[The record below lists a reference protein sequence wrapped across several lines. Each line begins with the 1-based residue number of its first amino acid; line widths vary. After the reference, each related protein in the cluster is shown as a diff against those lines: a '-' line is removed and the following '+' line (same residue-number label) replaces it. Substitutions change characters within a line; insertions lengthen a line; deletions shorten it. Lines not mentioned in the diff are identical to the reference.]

1 MAQKGDEFL
10 FIDRIKNLFAD
21 INCKD
26 YKGIGDDC
34 AIIPISADS
43 SLVVTSDM
51 LNEGVHFIRD
61 AISAFDLG
69 CKSLAVNLSD
79 IAAMGA
85 EPIASFLS
93 IGFSKDIPTLWRDEF
108 MAGYHSLS
116 KEFGVALLGGDT
128 TSTTAGISINVTAI
142 GRAKNSHIK
151 LRSAA
156 SIGQDIYVSG
166 TLGDSGLGLQMVLN
180 ERWHQK
186 ELIDAHHRPKPYV
199 AEGIWLAE
207 KEEVGAM
214 IDISDGVASD
224 LRHILRLSG
233 VGAVID
239 NIPTSKSM
247 ERACAEYN
255 LDRDRLAL
263 SAGEDY
269 RLLFTVD
276 KKLSEQLAEDY
287 IREFGYAPYKI
298 GFITAGSE
306 LLLKDRPLE
315 YFGYIHD

>member
-21 INCKD
+21 IDNKEC
-26 YKGIGDDC
+26 KGIGDDC
-34 AIIPISADS
+34 ATIPISPDS

-51 LNEGVHFIRD
+51 LNEGVHFIRS
-61 AISAFDLG
+61 AIPAFDLG
-69 CKSLAVNLSD
+69 YKSLAVNLSD

-93 IGFSKDIPTLWRDEF
+93 IGFSKEIPALWRDEF

-128 TSTTAGISINVTAI
+128 TSTTGGISINVTAI
-142 GRAKNSHIK
+142 GRAKSSHIK

-156 SIGQDIYVSG
+156 NIGQDIYVSG
-166 TLGDSGLGLQMVLN
+166 TLGDSGVGLQMILN
-180 ERWHQK
+180 GRWHQR
-186 ELIDAHHRPKPYV
+186 EMIDAHHRPRPYV
-199 AEGIWLAE
+199 NEGVWLGE
-207 KEEVGAM
+207 REEVGAM

-233 VGAVID
+233 VGAIID
-239 NIPTSKSM
+239 NIPTSQIM
-247 ERACAEYN
+247 DRACKEYN
-255 LDRDRLAL
+255 LNREHLAL

-276 KKLSEQLAEDY
+276 REQSEQLADSY
-287 IREFGYAPYKI
+287 KKQFGYAPYKI
-298 GFITAGSE
+298 GHITAGNE
-306 LLLKDRPLE
+306 LLLVDTPLD